1 MIRQAG
7 RCRQLGLGLVIVA
20 MLPAFEPA
28 RAQSRTRNPHVDIEA
43 QRDAKGLALCFRP
56 RGTARLSADYGI
68 TLHRAHAGGSTVFQL
83 TGEDES
89 YFESPLHIHV
99 DADRLAGIK
108 RLVADVGICIPDE
121 ACIPTELTVDMP
133 LPRGTQAALECK

>member
-7 RCRQLGLGLVIVA
+7 LCRPLGLGLVIVA

-28 RAQSRTRNPHVDIEA
+28 RAQSRTRPPHVDVVA

-68 TLHRAHAGGSTVFQL
+68 TLHGAHAGGSTVFQL
-83 TGEDES
+83 TGEADS
-89 YFESPLHIHV
+89 YFDSPLHVHV
-99 DADRLAGIK
+99 DADRLTGIK
-108 RLVADVGICIPDE
+108 LLVADVGICIPDE

-133 LPRGTQAALECK
+133 RPRDMQAALECK